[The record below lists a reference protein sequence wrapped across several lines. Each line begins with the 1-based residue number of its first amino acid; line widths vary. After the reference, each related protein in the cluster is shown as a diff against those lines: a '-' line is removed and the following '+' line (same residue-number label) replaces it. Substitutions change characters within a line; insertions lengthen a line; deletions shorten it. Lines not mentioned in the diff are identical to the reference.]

1 MNITAEKIKALM
13 DDTGCE
19 ETEAKTAL
27 ELAEGNFYK
36 AISIVGAML
45 KYITAYKAKIILK
58 NDNIFGLIHIITNNK
73 NLDLL
78 RFSVVMTF
86 NPIVY
91 EQNIDVDSIIN
102 NTVELNL
109 KQKFDDS

>member
-91 EQNIDVDSIIN
+91 EQNIDVDWFSF
-102 NTVELNL
+102 E
-109 KQKFDDS
+109 KQ

>member
-91 EQNIDVDSIIN
+91 EQNVEVDWFSFEKQIYSYRW
-102 NTVELNL
+102 VEGVI
-109 KQKFDDS
+109 